1 MKTKYGARDVSLM
14 PRGATTSRS
23 SCPVQTLCVRC
34 SLCRRFWLRCV
45 AVLIKRMSRALGR
58 YIAFVI
64 CCSAQ
69 TADGAQTELPKNPH
83 NCNVR
88 DIHRVVV
95 VMFRHRSYSIGTV
108 SNDAHEP
115 TLYYYLSLPLIL
127 GRIQRRGRKT
137 VPLNEE
143 SSRFAFPI
151 CILEGDSILEKRFH
165 AQLNGRVVG
174 KIVKA
179 DFTYPFMHLSL
190 GSIISIK
197 SSGSMALE

>member
-1 MKTKYGARDVSLM
+1 M
-14 PRGATTSRS
+14 
-23 SCPVQTLCVRC
+23 QTLCVRC

-88 DIHRVVV
+88 DIHRV

-179 DFTYPFMHLSL
+179 DFTYPFTHLSL